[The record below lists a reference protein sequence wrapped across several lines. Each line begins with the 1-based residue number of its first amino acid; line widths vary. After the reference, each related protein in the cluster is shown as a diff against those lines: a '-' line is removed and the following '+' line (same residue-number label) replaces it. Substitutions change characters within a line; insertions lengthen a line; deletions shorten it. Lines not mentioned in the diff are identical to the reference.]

1 MKYSPIVPYFM
12 ITAMTCNMQFY
23 TRKTRKDKRRH
34 QNPIYYKIPFH
45 YKLNYYKIF

>member
-23 TRKTRKDKRRH
+23 TRKPERINAGTKIQSITRFLFII
-34 QNPIYYKIPFH
+34 N
-45 YKLNYYKIF
+45 